1 MKILIV
7 GANGQLGKCLE
18 PVVSETEGYEAVA
31 LSRVEL
37 DITSV
42 ESVFV
47 QTNSI
52 QPDLIVN
59 AAAYTAVDRAE
70 NEIEAA
76 YAVNS
81 TGVKNLAEAC
91 AQMAIPLIHVSTD
104 YVFDGNAKT
113 PYLPEGSTSPIGVY
127 GKSKLEGERT
137 AAAALDEL
145 IIVRTAWVYSEY
157 GNNFVKT
164 MLRLAEERNELS
176 VVNDQIGCPTYA
188 GNIALAI
195 LKICKAIREGKQS
208 WGIYHYVDQP
218 AMSWHEFAESV
229 FGMALAKGL
238 IEKSPSVAAIS
249 SSEYPTKAKRP
260 AYSVLNTQRI
270 QQEFGIDPAPV
281 NASLANVL
289 TRISET
295 SGTTCQ

>member
-1 MKILIV
+1 MKLLIT
-7 GANGQLGKCLE
+7 GANGQLGKCLDRLI
-18 PVVSETEGYEAVA
+18 SETAGYESMAF
-31 LSRVEL
+31 SRTEL
-37 DITSV
+37 DITSI
-42 ESVFV
+42 ESIFS

-70 NEIEAA
+70 DDIDAA

-81 TGVKNLAEAC
+81 IGVKNLAEAC
-91 AQMAIPLIHVSTD
+91 ARMSIPLIHVSTD

-127 GKSKLEGERT
+127 GKSKLEGER
-137 AAAALDEL
+137 AAATMLDEL

-164 MLRLAEERNELS
+164 MLRLAEGRSELS

-188 GNIALAI
+188 ANIALAI
-195 LKICKAIREGKQS
+195 LKICKAIGDGKKP

-218 AMSWHEFAESV
+218 AMSWHEFAELV
-229 FGMALAKGL
+229 FSMAKAQGL
-238 IEKSPSVAAIS
+238 IEKSPSVAAIP

-260 AYSVLNTQRI
+260 AYSVLDTERI
-270 QQEFGIDPAPV
+270 QQEFGVIPASV
-281 NASLANVL
+281 KVSLANVL
-289 TRISET
+289 TRIAEI
-295 SGTTCQ
+295 